1 MRVAKPCKIEGCGK
15 LDPKGSHGMC
25 GKHAQRV
32 RRYGDPYYI
41 TSEEIRLERLRLA
54 QPTLGRVQKRTYKKL
69 YGRHEH
75 RRVAEQMLG
84 RPLADNEIVHHKD
97 GNKHNNSPDN
107 LEVMTQSEHMKEH
120 WPAMSAIHL
129 ATSRI
134 VEWKDERHT
143 TSEWERL
150 LGIPPNVLHS
160 RLSRGWTVERAM
172 LQPVW
177 RKP

>member
-1 MRVAKPCKIEGCGK
+1 
-15 LDPKGSHGMC
+15 MC
-25 GKHAQRV
+25 AKHAKRV
-32 RRYGDPYYI
+32 RVYGDPHYI
-41 TSEEIRLERLRLA
+41 TPLDKQREACRLA
-54 QPTLGRVQKRTYKKL
+54 QPTLGLVQRQTYKKL
-69 YGRHEH
+69 LGRHEH
-75 RRVAEQMLG
+75 RRVAEQILG
-84 RPLADNEIVHHKD
+84 RPLATNEIVHHKD

-129 ATSRI
+129 AKSRI
-134 VEWKDERHT
+134 VEWKDEQHT

-172 LQPVW
+172 LQPVR
-177 RKP
+177 RKS